1 MPKYRVRELI
11 VTKLQHSTVDITIPV
26 YYDRTHA
33 NFAPSQDQGI
43 DGAFDDISL
52 TPVVVEDAV
61 NPDHV
66 IQLDIDFD
74 VTTDGINRGMFN
86 SLPYL
91 PPKTPTLNTLLYQAN
106 YSLSTEVYGPQTQAF
121 ILNHLDMV
129 QVILNNKDGNA
140 HPCTL

>member
-1 MPKYRVRELI
+1 M
-11 VTKLQHSTVDITIPV
+11 
-26 YYDRTHA
+26 
-33 NFAPSQDQGI
+33 
-43 DGAFDDISL
+43 